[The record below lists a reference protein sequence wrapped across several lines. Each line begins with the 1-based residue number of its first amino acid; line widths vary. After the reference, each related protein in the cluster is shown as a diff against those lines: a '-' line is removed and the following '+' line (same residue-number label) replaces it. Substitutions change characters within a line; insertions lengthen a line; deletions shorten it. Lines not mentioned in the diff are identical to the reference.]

1 VWEELDRAG
10 LYDSVWTAHFQRASL
25 PSLPDVYDVARA
37 SVADEGGAVTDAT
50 SFLHALGRALRER
63 REELQ
68 LTQEAVSLRTGVP
81 QRRIWELEAGVGNPT
96 ARTLLRLVAG
106 LDSPCSRLIARAE
119 QLEADAATIA
129 ESGTGPLRRGTPR
142 RRGSDVCVVRDRLQG

>member
-1 VWEELDRAG
+1 M
-10 LYDSVWTAHFQRASL
+10 
-25 PSLPDVYDVARA
+25 PDTTR
-37 SVADEGGAVTDAT
+37 
-50 SFLHALGRALRER
+50 FLCALGVALRER

-106 LDSPCSRLIARAE
+106 LDAPCSTVIARAE
-119 QLEADAATIA
+119 QLAAEALEA
-129 ESGTGPLRRGTPR
+129 ERGT
-142 RRGSDVCVVRDRLQG
+142 